1 MQFLFRALSGVFL
14 LALTIGLL
22 VLGVG
27 VLVQASKE
35 RGEGRGAGRPAQER
49 SYTVA
54 VRPIE
59 HAAVTP
65 VSRAFGRL
73 QSWQSADLR
82 SASAGR
88 IIALGSNVRDGGRV
102 ARGELLFEIDPLDA
116 ENTLASRET
125 DLSEARAELLDARRA
140 RELSQEEFSTAQA
153 QHRLRERALARARSL
168 QQRGFDSESG
178 VESAELNLAS
188 SAQALV
194 ARKQAVAEADARVA
208 RAEIDIERRTLA
220 RDAAQRDLDDT
231 RIFAPLAGVLSN
243 VDAVVGRRVEVNE
256 HLADLIDPTA
266 LEVAFRVSVD
276 AFAHLLDE
284 QGNVLE
290 QPLTVEFE
298 LGERDIQMSA
308 RISRISAEVGDG
320 QSGRLVYA
328 ELQGPLPGALTVG
341 DFVTVAIEEPELQN
355 VALIPRAAATDDGA
369 VLLVGDDDRLLEA
382 RASIERR
389 QGDNLVV
396 SGLQEGARLVL
407 ARTAQLGPGVLVKAI
422 GPDLNVQQRETV
434 KLTSEQRAQMLEM
447 LSANTRMPA
456 DVRTRLIERV
466 EGGEISASTWQRFQ
480 NRLAGQSV
488 PGSDTLEQGDT
499 IEIDDARRASLKA
512 AVRRSEQMPDAER
525 RRILRALDEPSVSAE
540 MIERIESRAGGE
552 S

>member
-194 ARKQAVAEADARVA
+194 ARKQALAEADARVA